1 MIYYAVI
8 DTNVLVSALLKP
20 ESVPGLVVAEVLTG
34 SIIPLLHDNILD
46 EYRNVLNRKKFHFD
60 RKNTQL
66 IIDGF
71 TMRGIFLDA
80 GTVTDFI
87 PDPKDTVFYAVTL
100 EKRRTGD
107 AYLVT
112 GNTKHFP
119 IKPFVVTP
127 KEMLDII
134 GGA

>member
-20 ESVPGLVVAEVLTG
+20 DSVPGLVIAEALVG
-34 SIIPLLHDNILD
+34 NIIPLLHDDILR
-46 EYRNVLNRKKFHFD
+46 EYQDVLSRRKFRFD
-60 RKNTQL
+60 LRDVQVA
-66 IIDGF
+66 IDGLV
-71 TMRGIFLDA
+71 MRGIFADA
-80 GTVTDFI
+80 GSFDDFI
-87 PDPKDTVFYAVTL
+87 PDPKDAVFYAVTM
-100 EKRRTGD
+100 EKRRNGE

-119 IKPFVVTP
+119 VRPFVVTP

-134 GGA
+134 RG